1 VYATGV
7 QEALEDE
14 IWGIIANAEILRQP
28 WTQKVYLAEEELAL
42 LYPGV
47 DLNTQVISGEMIE
60 VDGTKYS
67 VKHDADG
74 SFYLIEH
81 PGEDIGN
88 KVLLHGENGTG
99 KTLAAAATAQ
109 HCLEHGWSFIQAR
122 WDEDLRHVLRF
133 AELLGTPCV
142 VVIEDMEKLISQD
155 PAKMDLLLEQFD
167 GMRTK
172 GREVLLL
179 MTSNHV
185 GELPKAMTR
194 AGRINRMI
202 YVSDLDKEGVERLI
216 NVLIP
221 AEQREELD
229 YEALHTA
236 YEGFAP
242 SWIVQALK

>member
-1 VYATGV
+1 GV
-7 QEALEDE
+7 AEALEDE
-14 IWGIIANAEILRQP
+14 IWGIISHAEILRQP
-28 WTQKVYLAEEELAL
+28 WTQKIYLEEEELTV
-42 LYPGV
+42 PGPDPTTRV
-47 DLNTQVISGEMIE
+47 VTEQME
-60 VDGTKYS
+60 VDGKRYE

-88 KVLLHGENGTG
+88 MVLLHGENGTG

-109 HCLEHGWSFIQAR
+109 YCLENGWSFIQAR

-133 AELLGTPCV
+133 PELLGTPCV
-142 VVIEDMEKLISQD
+142 VVIEDMEKLISND

-185 GELPKAMTR
+185 GELPKALTR
-194 AGRINRMI
+194 AGRINR
-202 YVSDLDKEGVERLI
+202 
-216 NVLIP
+216 
-221 AEQREELD
+221 
-229 YEALHTA
+229 
-236 YEGFAP
+236 
-242 SWIVQALK
+242 